1 MLLDELASFL
11 QAQGVGAVGNTLFK
25 GGFPLDALENT
36 APMLALIE
44 VPGLPPVRS
53 HDTPV
58 ARYEQP
64 VVQVATRGAPY
75 GYPAARAAAQAAWEA
90 LDGVQNAS
98 LSGTFY
104 LWLQALQSPYW
115 LRTDD
120 FQRPVILFNLRCA
133 RALA

>member
-1 MLLDELASFL
+1 MALLDELGAYL
-11 QAQGVGAVGNTLFK
+11 QSHGVAAVGSTLFK
-25 GGFPLDALENT
+25 GSFPLDTLENT
-36 APMLALIE
+36 APILALIE

-53 HDTPV
+53 HDVPV

-75 GYPAARAAAQAAWEA
+75 GYPAARAAAQAAWDV
-90 LDGVQNAS
+90 LDGVQNTS

-120 FQRPVILFNLRCA
+120 FQRPVLLFNVRCA
-133 RALA
+133 RAF

>member
-1 MLLDELASFL
+1 MALLDELGAYL
-11 QAQGVGAVGNTLFK
+11 QAQGVGTVSSTLFK
-25 GGFPLDALENT
+25 GSFPLDTLENT
-36 APMLALIE
+36 APILALIE

-53 HDTPV
+53 HDVPV

-75 GYPAARAAAQAAWEA
+75 GYPAARQTAQAAWDV

-120 FQRPVILFNLRCA
+120 FQRPVLLFNVRCA
-133 RALA
+133 RAL